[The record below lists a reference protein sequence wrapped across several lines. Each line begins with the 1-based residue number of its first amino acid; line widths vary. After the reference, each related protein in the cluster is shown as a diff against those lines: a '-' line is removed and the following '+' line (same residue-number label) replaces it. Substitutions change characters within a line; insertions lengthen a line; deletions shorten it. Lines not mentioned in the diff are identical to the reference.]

1 MTNLKTRFLVAV
13 GYVCAEHEAPA
24 EAFARLR
31 ASNPD
36 LFPVPR
42 CTESL
47 LEACAEVVRR
57 HEQIGGAS

>member
-1 MTNLKTRFLVAV
+1 VTNLKTRFLATV
-13 GYVCAEHEAPA
+13 GYVCAGHESPA

-31 ASNPD
+31 TANPD

-42 CTESL
+42 GNESF
-47 LEACAEVVRR
+47 LEACAEVVLR

>member
-1 MTNLKTRFLVAV
+1 MTNLKTRFLAAV
-13 GYVCAEHEAPA
+13 GYVCAEYESPA

-31 ASNPD
+31 VENPD